1 MFNQFTHVVADAS
14 GWAYVIVFVL
24 AFLDALIPI
33 VPSETSVITAGV
45 VAAAGDLSL
54 TLVIVGAAVGA
65 FLGDNATYLIGRHY
79 GERARARFFAGDK
92 ARARIDWAERQLVER
107 GGQLIAGG
115 RFIPGGRTAIG
126 LSAGLTHFSWRRYVI
141 YDALAALGWAL
152 YASLLGYLGG
162 QAFEDEP
169 WKGLVLA
176 LAIAF
181 GVAGSV
187 ELFRWF
193 RARRAAA
200 PGG

>member
-1 MFNQFTHVVADAS
+1 VFNHFTHLVADAS
-14 GWAYVIVFVL
+14 GWAYLIVFVL
-24 AFLDALIPI
+24 AFLDALVPI

-45 VAAAGDLSL
+45 VASAGELSL
-54 TLVIVGAAVGA
+54 TLVIVGAALGA
-65 FLGDNATYLIGRHY
+65 FLGDNATYLIGRLY

-92 ARARIDWAERQLVER
+92 AGARIDWAERQLVER
-107 GGQLIAGG
+107 GGQLIATG

-126 LSAGLTHFSWRRYVI
+126 LSAGLLHFPWRRYMA
-141 YDALAALGWAL
+141 YDALAAVGWAA
-152 YASLLGYLGG
+152 YAALLGFLGG

-187 ELFRWF
+187 ELVRWI